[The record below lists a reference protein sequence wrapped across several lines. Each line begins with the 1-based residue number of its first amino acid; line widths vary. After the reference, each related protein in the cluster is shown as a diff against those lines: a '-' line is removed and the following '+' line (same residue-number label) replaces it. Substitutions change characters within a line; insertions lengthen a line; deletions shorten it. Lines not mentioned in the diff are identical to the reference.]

1 MVENNK
7 EKFALWIRPE
17 VKQMVEKNYQENG
30 FRSRSEYIEKAII
43 FYSGYLTA
51 EEYRECLPSIMIS
64 SMKAVIDS
72 FENRMGHL
80 LFKNAVEMN
89 MMMHVLSA
97 TSEIDD
103 EQLVR
108 LRSMCAS
115 EVRQTRGSVT
125 FEDAWRFQK
134 SD

>member
-1 MVENNK
+1 MMENNK

-17 VKQMVEKNYQENG
+17 VKQMVEKNYKENG

-51 EEYRECLPSIMIS
+51 QEYGEYLPSILIS
-64 SMKAVIDS
+64 SMKGVLDS

-80 LFKNAVEMN
+80 LFKYAVEMD

-97 TSEIDD
+97 TCKIND
-103 EQLVR
+103 EKLTR
-108 LRSMCAS
+108 LRNLCAS
-115 EVRQTRGSVT
+115 EVRRTHGEVT
-125 FEDAWRFQK
+125 FEEAWKFQK
-134 SD
+134 GD